1 VKLRPA
7 MRILVTGNMG
17 YIGPVVV
24 GHLREGRPDAH
35 LAGLDTGFFAD
46 CLTGTTVLPERQLD
60 CQWFGDIRRPPAGC
74 LDGIDA
80 VVHLAGVSNDPIGT
94 TYEDVTLDVNGRA
107 TVELA
112 RAARE
117 GGARAFV
124 FASSCSVYGLA
135 EEGLRTEESETGP
148 LTAYARSKVL
158 AEEGLAELA
167 EDGFAVTSL
176 RFATACG
183 MSDRLR
189 LDLVLNDFVAGAYA
203 FREITLLSDGTPWRP
218 LIHVQ
223 DMARAID
230 WALERPASHGGPFLA
245 LNTGSDDWNYQIR
258 SLAEA
263 VAEIVPGVS
272 VTVSDDAA
280 PDERSYRVGFGRFRE
295 LAPGHQPQ
303 VGLADAI
310 EDLSAGLERM
320 GFHDPDFRNSPLVRL
335 RVLDDLRRA
344 GLVTETL
351 DWAAPRVG
359 AHT

>member
-1 VKLRPA
+1 

-17 YIGPVVV
+17 YVGPVVV
-24 GHLREGRPDAH
+24 AYLRETRPDAF
-35 LAGLDTGFFAD
+35 LAGLDTGFFAH
-46 CLTGTTVLPERQLD
+46 CLTGTTVLPERRLD
-60 CQWFGDIRRPPAGC
+60 CQWFGDVRRPPAGC

-94 TYEDVTLDVNGRA
+94 TYEDATLDVNHRA

-112 RAARE
+112 RAARAA
-117 GGARAFV
+117 GARAFV

-148 LTAYARSKVL
+148 LTAYARSKLL
-158 AEEGLAELA
+158 AEDGLAGLA
-167 EDGFAVTSL
+167 DDGFAVTSL

-203 FREITLLSDGTPWRP
+203 FREITILSDGTPWRP
-218 LIHVQ
+218 LIHVR

-230 WALERPASHGGPFLA
+230 WAVDRAADQGGAFLA
-245 LNTGSDDWNYQIR
+245 LNAGSDEWNYQIR
-258 SLAEA
+258 ELADA

-272 VTVSDDAA
+272 VSVREDAA
-280 PDERSYRVGFGRFRE
+280 PDARSYRVGFGRFRE
-295 LAPGHQPQ
+295 LAPDHQPQ
-303 VGLADAI
+303 VALAAAI
-310 EDLSAGLERM
+310 EDLSAGLARM
-320 GFHDPDFRNSPLVRL
+320 GFHDPEFRTSPLVRL

-344 GLVTETL
+344 GLVDETL
-351 DWAAPRVG
+351 GWAQPAAVG
-359 AHT
+359 HA